1 MVLGDTESGKLAKTA
16 ILTGFFMS
24 NITHADFALGFN
36 RDLIGE
42 LLADKRS
49 PGTRRAYAKDL
60 KYFFEAVAGKEPT
73 PELVAQFLAMDR
85 FDAVA
90 LVLRYKQHLMEKG
103 LAENTV
109 NRRLAAIRSLV
120 NYARTVGKC
129 DWTLADV
136 KGEAIQSYRDTT
148 GIEPDA
154 FKAMLATCDRSTI
167 KGIRDYA
174 ILRLLW
180 DNALRRAEV
189 FSCDIKDLDLESKTL
204 WILGKG
210 RGTQKVVVTLSN
222 QTVTALHEWLL
233 ARRETNINAPLFI
246 ALDRA
251 YKGHRLTGTA
261 VYDVVS
267 NSAKKAGISKQLS
280 PHRIRHSSVTAAL
293 EATGGDVRTVQ
304 KLSRHKK
311 LDTLMIY
318 DDNRQNA
325 QGNVTSI
332 LADLV

>member
-1 MVLGDTESGKLAKTA
+1 MQGLS
-16 ILTGFFMS
+16 
-24 NITHADFALGFN
+24 H
-36 RDLIGE
+36 
-42 LLADKRS
+42 
-49 PGTRRAYAKDL
+49 
-60 KYFFEAVAGKEPT
+60 
-73 PELVAQFLAMDR
+73 
-85 FDAVA
+85 
-90 LVLRYKQHLMEKG
+90 LVL
-103 LAENTV
+103 
-109 NRRLAAIRSLV
+109 
-120 NYARTVGKC
+120 
-129 DWTLADV
+129 
-136 KGEAIQSYRDTT
+136 
-148 GIEPDA
+148 
-154 FKAMLATCDRSTI
+154 TCDRSTI

-210 RGTQKVVVTLSN
+210 RGTQKVVVTLSS
-222 QTVTALHEWLL
+222 QTVKALHEWLL

-325 QGNVTSI
+325 QGNVTNV